1 MKYKRLFSPLQIRG
15 LTLRNRVVFP
25 AMGTKMPTEDRF
37 ATQQLIDYHVARA
50 QGGNGLNMVEVCSV
64 HAPSAPKKFLAITD
78 DKYVPML
85 RKLTDAIRKAG
96 AKSGLQ
102 LWQGGLAVSGDPEA
116 QIILADPMPVPG
128 TEYTLPAATPEQLEE
143 IAAAFGEAARRA
155 VEAGFDCVELHAAH
169 NYSIHSFLSPAFNH
183 RTDAYGGSFENRA
196 RYPLACIRAI
206 RANLPKDMPLF
217 MRIDAHD
224 DYVENGLTV
233 EDVIAFCKLA
243 GEAGVDVLD
252 ISRGNIVT
260 SAIKYEV
267 PSVDLPRGFNVE
279 NAARIRRETGM
290 LTVAV
295 GRINDPALAEKILE
309 EDKADLI
316 VIGRGQLADSEF
328 CNKAMAGWDE
338 DIVKCIGCN
347 QGCFDGFVNPAFP
360 HITCLRN
367 PALGREAEYA
377 LLPAKSPKTV
387 LIVGGGMAGLEAAVT
402 LQKRGHR
409 VLVAEASDTLGG
421 QFLLAGVAPRKG
433 EMTDAAVWTGEAAR
447 KAGVDIRLNTR
458 VTPERIETLAPDEV
472 IVAIGAAPVKLQIP
486 GADLPHVT
494 DSHTVLAGGGNVEGG
509 VVVIGGGLVG
519 LEVAEYLSERD
530 HAVTVLEM
538 MDEVG
543 KDLGQLR
550 RISVL
555 ENLAREG
562 VTLRTKAK
570 CVEILEN
577 AVVVETEGR
586 REEIPAQTVVAA
598 VGATSRPSAAL
609 EEKCRKL
616 GIPCHVIGDAVRA
629 RRALDATA
637 EAAAVARM
645 I

>member
-472 IVAIGAAPVKLQIP
+472 IVASGAAPVKLQIP

-598 VGATSRPSAAL
+598 VGAKSRPSAAL